1 MPSVRGRLALVI
13 GFLSA
18 YALAQSSKPA
28 NPLVGQW
35 RYVDQNNCVDTY
47 QFETD
52 GSFSSTSGSEALE
65 GIYTA
70 EPPTNPGEGYVVVR
84 TILKGNGRP
93 DCDGLVTNQIGKR
106 NVRYVF
112 FNGERNDLF
121 VCPSPR
127 AQDCF
132 GPLRRAVP

>member
-1 MPSVRGRLALVI
+1 MPSVRGRLGLVI

-47 QFETD
+47 QFESD

-65 GIYTA
+65 GIYTI
-70 EPPTNPGEGYVVVR
+70 EPPTDPSGGYVAVR
-84 TILKGNGRP
+84 TILKGNRRP
-93 DCDGLVTNQIGKR
+93 DFDGPVTNQ
-106 NVRYVF
+106 
-112 FNGERNDLF
+112 
-121 VCPSPR
+121 
-127 AQDCF
+127 
-132 GPLRRAVP
+132 